1 MSDENTETFEKL
13 NDYTLSVRT
22 NFSHQPESDPT
33 LRRIFNFR
41 ACQVT
46 EIYSVWYSEAVSTT
60 MLQTRF
66 SDLDSQDEAELL
78 RDKLRSM
85 GGRPPESAP
94 PRTLPGK
101 NSLHP

>member
-1 MSDENTETFEKL
+1 MSDENPETFEKL

-22 NFSHQPESDPT
+22 NFSHQAESDPV

-41 ACQVT
+41 AAQIT
-46 EIYSVWYSEAVSTT
+46 EIYSVWYSEAVSTS

-66 SDLDSQDEAELL
+66 SDLDSQDEVELM
-78 RDKLRSM
+78 RDKLRAL
-85 GGRPPESAP
+85 GGKPPDSAP
-94 PRTLPGK
+94 PRSLPGK